1 MISVIKTP
9 IGRIKVFFHSK
20 HLSIEKI
27 EKVEVVGDE
36 SGSVSMETIMDTV
49 TRVLASVAVLGAV
62 FGLLIYSYGGIASNI
77 GTVQASG
84 NNSVNRVATY
94 ISNTTFNTTGA
105 PT

>member
-1 MISVIKTP
+1 MISGINAK
-9 IGRIKVFFHSK
+9 IGRVKGFFHLK
-20 HLSIEKI
+20 ELSIE
-27 EKVEVVGDE
+27 EVETAEVVVDE

-62 FGLLIYSYGGIASNI
+62 FGLLIYSYNGIAQNI

-84 NNSVNRVATY
+84 NSSVNRVATY